1 MEAAAVIEL
10 AGQGGVVEP
19 PAIKLPTRR
28 RAAPRAVVAPTR
40 SARSA
45 SSAHPLLDRRFE
57 AVVFDWDG
65 TAVPDRLADAARVR
79 TLVEDLT
86 AAAVDVIVVSGTH
99 VGNVDGQL
107 AARPTGPGRLHLCL
121 NRGSEVFE
129 VDRTGIHLVDRRE
142 ATPEEEAKLDRS
154 AELTVNRLGARG
166 LVARV
171 VSSRL
176 NRRKIDLIPEPAW
189 VDPPKARLPDLLAA
203 VERRLAH
210 AGIGSLAGAAAIAL
224 EAAADAGLRDA
235 KITSDAKHVEIGLTD
250 KADAARWAFR
260 ALSTRGIGAGLVLV
274 VGDEF
279 GPLGDLQGSDSL
291 MIVPEASGATFVSV
305 GPEPGGVPQGVVPLR
320 GGPSAFRALI
330 EDQLKRRREGR
341 LPVIDPDP
349 AWSVSVEGVDRE
361 RERALESVLSL
372 ADGRF
377 GTAGAPIDD
386 HPAASPRLLV
396 GGAYVSNGPDSALAV
411 APMWD
416 RSGLLLR
423 DGGELR
429 RTLDLRTGVLA
440 EERHHGG
447 AGRGSLRF
455 ASLARSGVAALRAD
469 GDEILL
475 PAGPALTRPDPG
487 STAHRLTDTR
497 SVTRVKA
504 GRGGVVAAASERR
517 RLRPDGASVDR
528 IAAYVADPECPPSN
542 ERALRAL
549 ERAEAAGFDR
559 LLAEQRAAWAARW
572 ATAGIRI
579 EGDDE
584 LDRAVRF
591 ALFQLMASVPDCNEA
606 AVGARGISGTAYR
619 GHVFW
624 DSDVF
629 VLPFLAA
636 THPAAAR
643 AMLEYR
649 VRRLPAAERAAAK
662 VGRAGARFPWESAR
676 TGVDVTPRSFRDHTG
691 RRRRILTGSLEEHI
705 TADVAWA
712 AETYIAWTG
721 DRAFAQGPGER
732 LLLETARYW
741 ASRIENG
748 ADRRGHI
755 RRVIGPDEYH
765 VAVDDNAFTNMMARW
780 NLRRAAARVTTADD
794 EERARWRALAR
805 RLVTGFDRR
814 TGLYEQFSGFF
825 ALEPLVVSEIVPR
838 RPIAADVILGP
849 ERTRNAQ
856 VVKQADVLMMH
867 HLLLD
872 ETRDSLVSNLEFYE
886 PRTAHGSS
894 LSPGIHAALLARA
907 GRLDEAVELLRVAAR
922 LDLDDVTGTTA
933 GGLHLAAMGSVWQA
947 VVQGFA
953 GIRPGS
959 TALEIDPRLPR
970 TWRALEVPVTYRG
983 SRVRVR
989 IEQDVVVVETDR
1001 PVRVRLAGAR
1011 TRRLMAGTTRLPR
1024 QAGDR

>member
-1 MEAAAVIEL
+1 MADAAVIDL
-10 AGQGGVVEP
+10 AGHD
-19 PAIKLPTRR
+19 
-28 RAAPRAVVAPTR
+28 RAVAARRT
-40 SARSA
+40 SARIA
-45 SSAHPLLDRRFE
+45 PGLHPLLDRRFE

-86 AAAVDVIVVSGTH
+86 SAAVDVIVVSGTH

-107 AARPTGPGRLHLCL
+107 AARPTGPGRLYLCL

-129 VDRTGIHLVDRRE
+129 VDRSGIHLVDRRE
-142 ATPEEEAKLDRS
+142 ATPEEEDKLDRS
-154 AELTVNRLGARG
+154 ADLTVDRLGARG

-189 VDPPKARLPDLLAA
+189 AEPPKARLPELLAA
-203 VERRLAH
+203 VERRLAR

-224 EAAADAGLRDA
+224 EAARAAGLPDA

-250 KADAARWAFR
+250 KADSARWAFR
-260 ALSTRGIGAGLVLV
+260 ALSERGIGAGLVLV

-279 GPLGDLQGSDSL
+279 APLGDLRGSDSL
-291 MIVPEASGATFVSV
+291 MVVPEAAGATFVSV
-305 GPEPGGVPQGVVPLR
+305 GPEPGGVPHGVVPIR
-320 GGPSAFRALI
+320 GGPSAFCELL
-330 EDQLKRRREGR
+330 EDQLERRREGR
-341 LPVIDPDP
+341 LPMIDPDP
-349 AWSVSVEGVDRE
+349 AWTVSVEGVDRE
-361 RERALESVLSL
+361 RERAHESVLSL

-386 HPAASPRLLV
+386 HPASSPRLLV
-396 GGAYVSNGPDSALAV
+396 GGVYVSNGPATTLAA

-416 RSGLLLR
+416 RSGRSLQ
-423 DGGELR
+423 DGHQLR

-447 AGRGSLRF
+447 ARRASLRF
-455 ASLARSGVAALRAD
+455 ASLARPGIAALRAD
-469 GDEILL
+469 GDEVLL
-475 PAGPALTRPDPG
+475 PVGPALAHPDPASSASRITETG
-487 STAHRLTDTR
+487 

-504 GRGGVVAAASERR
+504 GRGGVVAAASEHRQ
-517 RLRPDGASVDR
+517 LRPGGASVDR
-528 IAAYVADPECPPSN
+528 LAAYVADPERPPSS

-549 ERAEAAGFDR
+549 ARAEAAGFDR

-572 ATAGIRI
+572 ATADIRI

-591 ALFQLMASVPDCNEA
+591 ALFHLMASVPDSDEA

-636 THPAAAR
+636 TQPAAAR
-643 AMLEYR
+643 AILEYR
-649 VRRLPAAERAAAK
+649 VRRLPAAKRAAARL
-662 VGRAGARFPWESAR
+662 GRAGARFPWESAR
-676 TGVDVTPRSFRDHTG
+676 TGVDVTPRSFRDHAG
-691 RRRRILTGSLEEHI
+691 RRGRILTGSLEEHI

-712 AETYIAWTG
+712 AETYLAWTA
-721 DRAFAQGPGER
+721 DRAFAEGAGEQ

-741 ASRIENG
+741 ASRIEAG
-748 ADRRGHI
+748 ADHQGHI

-765 VAVDDNAFTNMMARW
+765 EAVDDNAFTNGMARW
-780 NLRRAAARVTTADD
+780 NLLRAAARVTTVDDD
-794 EERARWRALAR
+794 ERIRWRALAR
-805 RLVTGFDRR
+805 RLMTGFDRR
-814 TGLYEQFSGFF
+814 TGLYEQFAGFF

-849 ERTRNAQ
+849 ERTRSAQ
-856 VVKQADVLMMH
+856 VVKQADVLMLH
-867 HLLLD
+867 HLLPD
-872 ETRDSLVSNLEFYE
+872 ETRDSLVKNLEFYE

-907 GRLDEAVELLRVAAR
+907 GRLDDAVALLRVAAR

-953 GIRPGS
+953 GVRPGS
-959 TALEIDPRLPR
+959 TALEIDPRLPG

-983 SRVRVR
+983 TRVRVR
-989 IEQDVVVVETDR
+989 IEHDVVVVQADR
-1001 PVRVRLAGAR
+1001 PVRVRLADAPAV
-1011 TRRLMAGTTRLPR
+1011 RLTAGTTRLSR
-1024 QAGDR
+1024 QAGDRSGAAG

>member
-1 MEAAAVIEL
+1 M
-10 AGQGGVVEP
+10 
-19 PAIKLPTRR
+19 
-28 RAAPRAVVAPTR
+28 
-40 SARSA
+40 
-45 SSAHPLLDRRFE
+45 
-57 AVVFDWDG
+57 FDWDG
-65 TAVPDRLADAARVR
+65 TAVRDRLADAAGVR
-79 TLVEDLT
+79 SLVEDLT

-107 AARPTGPGRLHLCL
+107 AARPSGPGRLHLCL

-129 VDRTGIHLVDRRE
+129 VDRGGIHLVDRRE

-154 AELTVNRLGARG
+154 AVLTIDRLGARG

-171 VSSRL
+171 VTSRL

-189 VDPPKARLPDLLAA
+189 AEPPKARLPALLAA
-203 VERRLAH
+203 VERRLAR
-210 AGIGSLAGAAAIAL
+210 AGIGSLAGAATIAL
-224 EAAADAGLRDA
+224 EAARDAGLPDP

-250 KADAARWAFR
+250 KADSARWAFR
-260 ALSTRGIGAGLVLV
+260 ALAERGIGPSLVLV

-291 MIVPEASGATFVSV
+291 MIVPEASAATFVSV
-305 GPEPGGVPQGVVPLR
+305 GPEPGGVPTGVLPLR
-320 GGPSAFRALI
+320 GGPSALCALL

-349 AWSVSVEGVDRE
+349 AWTVSVDGVDRE
-361 RERALESVLSL
+361 RERAIESVLSL

-386 HPAASPRLLV
+386 HAAASPRLLV
-396 GGAYVSNGPDSALAV
+396 GGVYVSKGPGTTLAA
-411 APMWD
+411 APLWD
-416 RSGLLLR
+416 RSGLSLQ
-423 DGGELR
+423 DGRELR

-447 AGRGSLRF
+447 ARRGSLRF
-455 ASLARSGVAALRAD
+455 ASLARPGVAALRAD
-469 GDEILL
+469 GDKSLL
-475 PAGPALTRPDPG
+475 PAGPALDLPG
-487 STAHRLTDTR
+487 HASAASRITETR
-497 SVTRVKA
+497 SVARVKA
-504 GRGGVVAAASERR
+504 GRGGVVAAASARR
-517 RLRPDGASVDR
+517 RSRPDGASVDR
-528 IAAYVADPECPPSN
+528 LAAYVADPERAPSS
-542 ERALRAL
+542 ERALGAL
-549 ERAEAAGFDR
+549 DRAEATGFDR

-572 ATAGIRI
+572 ATANIRI

-591 ALFQLMASVPDCNEA
+591 ALFQLMASVPDSDEA

-662 VGRAGARFPWESAR
+662 LGRAGARFPWESAR

-691 RRRRILTGSLEEHI
+691 RRSRILTGSLEEHI

-712 AETYIAWTG
+712 AETYIAWTD
-721 DRAFAQGPGER
+721 DRAFAHGPGEK
-732 LLLETARYW
+732 LLLQTARYW
-741 ASRIENG
+741 ASRIEDG
-748 ADRRGHI
+748 IDHRGHI
-755 RRVIGPDEYH
+755 RQVIGPDEYH
-765 VAVDDNAFTNMMARW
+765 EGVDDNAFTNVMARW
-780 NLRRAAARVTTADD
+780 NLLRAAARVATADD

-814 TGLYEQFSGFF
+814 TGLYEQFAGFF

-838 RPIAADVILGP
+838 RPIAADVYLGP

-856 VVKQADVLMMH
+856 VVKQADVLMLH
-867 HLLLD
+867 HLLPD
-872 ETRDSLVSNLEFYE
+872 ETSESLVGNLEFYE

-907 GRLDEAVELLRVAAR
+907 GRLDEAVALLRVAAR
-922 LDLDDVTGTTA
+922 IDLDDVTGTTA

-983 SRVRVR
+983 CRVRVR
-989 IEQDVVVVETDR
+989 IEHDVVVVETNR

-1024 QAGDR
+1024 QADDRSEAAG